1 MADATALPTGLAI
14 WLAVGTPVLTF
25 AAVLLANLL
34 SRRTAREAETRSRR
48 EETMR
53 NLRWAAELSL
63 DDNPK
68 RALLGVKELEALAT
82 AEMLDAEQK
91 VFVTAAHE
99 AVVAEAESAIDE
111 LFEEGQE
118 VIVEVSG
125 SASGQTTW
133 IGTAEAVRPGV
144 DSGAENGGD
153 DG

>member
-1 MADATALPTGLAI
+1 MADATVLPTGLAV

-25 AAVLLANLL
+25 GAVLLANLL
-34 SRRTAREAETRSRR
+34 SRKTAREAETRSRR

-53 NLRWAAELSL
+53 NLRWAAELAL

-82 AEMLDAEQK
+82 AEMLDDEQK
-91 VFVTAAHE
+91 VFVAAAHE
-99 AVVAEAESAIDE
+99 AVVAEPESTIDE
-111 LFEEGQE
+111 LAEDGQE

-125 SASGQTTW
+125 SGSGQTSW
-133 IGTAEAVRPGV
+133 VGTAKGVGPGV
-144 DSGAENGGD
+144 DSEEGNEGD